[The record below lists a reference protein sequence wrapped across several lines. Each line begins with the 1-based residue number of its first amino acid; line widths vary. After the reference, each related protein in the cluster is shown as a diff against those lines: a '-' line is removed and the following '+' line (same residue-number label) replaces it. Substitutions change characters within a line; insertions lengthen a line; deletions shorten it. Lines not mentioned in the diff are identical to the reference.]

1 MIKLENVCRKFGD
14 QIVINNVSLELKEK
28 KIYGFIGRNGS
39 GKSVLFKIICG
50 FIVPDSGDVIINNK
64 NIYKTDSFP
73 ENVAALIEKP
83 KFIGNLS
90 GLDNLKL
97 LAGINNKISEKDI
110 CGLLKRLD
118 LYDEKDKLYKKYSL
132 GMKQKLGII
141 QVLMENPEIMIF
153 DEPFNGLD
161 DETTD
166 VVRNLL
172 LEEKRK
178 GKIILIS
185 SHIKEDIEKLC
196 DCVYRINNGK
206 VLENEKM

>member
-1 MIKLENVCRKFGD
+1 M
-14 QIVINNVSLELKEK
+14 
-28 KIYGFIGRNGS
+28 
-39 GKSVLFKIICG
+39 FKIICG

-110 CGLLKRLD
+110 CDLLKRLD

>member
-14 QIVINNVSLELKEK
+14 QIVIDNVSLELKEK

-110 CGLLKRLD
+110 CDLLKRLD